1 MLTLFGVLVNKDVP
15 KMLIKQSLKIAALVA
30 LVTCS
35 PCRYSLQATENP
47 LRAAVPEDGTVTSI
61 IGPEIDSV
69 VSHATYTLPDGEETS
84 SVLRAE
90 EVPAELLLPSNSA
103 VAPPSPLIT
112 SGPIM
117 GEIIVEN
124 TFSSLCGSR
133 LGICADGCLIPCPT
147 IDWDSFT
154 FYSGVNAFT
163 GPLNRG
169 GAASFGFTEGFN
181 FGKGFNGLG
190 RGELSGQFGLRGT
203 QTNLSGSEITTS
215 DRKQLFLTTGL
226 FHRADWGLQGGAV
239 VDYMH
244 DDWNYNLDM
253 LQVRTEIS
261 WKFPD
266 AHEVGFWMALD
277 ADHGDSHTSV
287 GKLSPT
293 IVDESW
299 YSVDVYTFFIR
310 NTNPE
315 TGVMTRLMGGFTG
328 NKDGILGGQLR
339 APINENWALDA
350 NATYLIPEEG
360 SATDGYRE
368 ESWNVGFNLVF
379 FPGCKTP
386 YDLDYNSPLFD
397 VGSNGNFFV
406 DRR

>member
-1 MLTLFGVLVNKDVP
+1 
-15 KMLIKQSLKIAALVA
+15 MLIKDSLKIAALLA
-30 LVTCS
+30 LATYFS
-35 PCRYSLQATENP
+35 SQHSIQAADNP
-47 LRAAVPEDGTVTSI
+47 LRAAAAEDRTITTI

-69 VSHATYTLPDGEETS
+69 VSHATFTLPDGDDTS
-84 SVLRAE
+84 SVLRTE
-90 EVPAELLLPSNSA
+90 EVPAELIVPTNPGPANSGVPVPA
-103 VAPPSPLIT
+103 PLIT
-112 SGPIM
+112 SDTVTGPMI
-117 GEIIVEN
+117 GEIIGET
-124 TFSSLCGSR
+124 TFRSLCGSR

-147 IDWDSFT
+147 IDWNRFT
-154 FYSGVNAFT
+154 FFAGINSFT

-181 FGKGFNGLG
+181 FGKGFNDLG
-190 RGELSGQFGLRGT
+190 RGELSAQFGLRGT
-203 QTNLSGSEITTS
+203 QTNLSGSETTTS

-244 DDWNYNLDM
+244 DDWNYNLDL
-253 LQVRTEIS
+253 LQVRAEIS
-261 WKFPD
+261 WKFPEV
-266 AHEVGFWMALD
+266 HEIGFWMALD

-287 GKLSPT
+287 GKTNPS
-293 IVDESW
+293 IIDESW

-328 NKDGILGGQLR
+328 NKDGILGLQLR
-339 APINENWALDA
+339 SPINENWALDA

-360 SATDGYRE
+360 SETDGFRE
-368 ESWNVGFNLVF
+368 ESWNVGFDLVF

>member
-1 MLTLFGVLVNKDVP
+1 
-15 KMLIKQSLKIAALVA
+15 MLIKHVLKIAALTA
-30 LVTCS
+30 FAT
-35 PCRYSLQATENP
+35 YFTYQHSLQATDNP
-47 LRAAVPEDGTVTSI
+47 LRASAAEDATITTI
-61 IGPEIDSV
+61 IGPTIDAVLSN
-69 VSHATYTLPDGEETS
+69 ATYILPEGDDTS

-90 EVPAELLLPSNSA
+90 EVPAELILPTNPDSSNSGVDA
-103 VAPPSPLIT
+103 SLPLIT
-112 SGPIM
+112 SDTLSGPIV
-117 GEIIVEN
+117 GEMLLGN
-124 TFSSLCGSR
+124 NFGALCGGR
-133 LGICADGCLIPCPT
+133 LGICADGCLIPCPR
-147 IDWDSFT
+147 IDWDRFT
-154 FYSGVNAFT
+154 FFSGINAFT

-181 FGKGFNGLG
+181 FGKGYNCLG
-190 RGELSGQFGLRGT
+190 RGELSAQFGLRGT
-203 QTNLSGSEITTS
+203 QTNLSGSETTTS

-226 FHRADWGLQGGAV
+226 FHRADWGLQGGVV

-253 LQVRTEIS
+253 LQVRTEIC

-266 AHEVGFWMALD
+266 AHEIGFWMALD
-277 ADHGDSHTSV
+277 ADHGDSHASI
-287 GKLSPT
+287 GKTNPS
-293 IVDESW
+293 IIDESW

-315 TGVMTRLMGGFTG
+315 TGVTSRLLGGFTG
-328 NKDGILGGQLR
+328 NKDGILGVQLR

-350 NATYLIPEEG
+350 NAIYLIPEEG
-360 SATDGYRE
+360 SATSGYRE

-379 FPGCKTP
+379 YPGCKTP
-386 YDLDYNSPLFD
+386 YDQDYNSPLFD

>member
-1 MLTLFGVLVNKDVP
+1 
-15 KMLIKQSLKIAALVA
+15 MLIKHALKIITLTTFAIYFAAQ
-30 LVTCS
+30 
-35 PCRYSLQATENP
+35 YSVHAADNP
-47 LRAAVPEDGTVTSI
+47 LRATVAEDATLMTI

-69 VSHATYTLPDGEETS
+69 ISHATYALPEGDDTS

-90 EVPAELLLPSNSA
+90 QVPAELIVPADAAPQISGSGVADTLLE
-103 VAPPSPLIT
+103 
-112 SGPIM
+112 
-117 GEIIVEN
+117 GESIVDEIVIGN
-124 TFSSLCGSR
+124 NLSSFCGGR

-147 IDWDSFT
+147 IDWDRFT
-154 FYSGVNAFT
+154 FFTGFSAFT

-181 FGKGFNGLG
+181 YGNGFNCLG
-190 RGELSGQFGLRGT
+190 RGEISAQFGLRGT
-203 QTNLSGSEITTS
+203 QTNLSGSETTTS

-244 DDWNYNLDM
+244 DDWNYNLDL

-287 GKLSPT
+287 GKTNPS

-299 YSVDVYTFFIR
+299 FSADVYTFFIR
-310 NTNPE
+310 KINPE
-315 TGVMTRLMGGFTG
+315 TGVMARLMGGFTG
-328 NKDGILGGQLR
+328 SKDGLLGVQLR
-339 APINENWALDA
+339 TPINENWALDV
-350 NATYLIPEEG
+350 NASYLIPREG
-360 SATDGYRE
+360 SASDGYRE
-368 ESWNVGFNLVF
+368 ESWNVGFNLVL
-379 FPGCKTP
+379 FPGCITP
-386 YDLDYNSPLFD
+386 YDRDYNNPLFD

>member
-1 MLTLFGVLVNKDVP
+1 
-15 KMLIKQSLKIAALVA
+15 MLIKQALKIAALTVF
-30 LVTCS
+30 TIYFTS
-35 PCRYSLQATENP
+35 QYSIQAADNP
-47 LRAAVPEDGTVTSI
+47 LRAPAAEDATLMTI

-69 VSHATYTLPDGEETS
+69 ISHATYTLPDADDTS

-90 EVPAELLLPSNSA
+90 EVPAELTLPTNPAAANSEETKPDLLINDKS
-103 VAPPSPLIT
+103 VME
-112 SGPIM
+112 PIV
-117 GEIIVEN
+117 GEIIMGN
-124 TFSSLCGSR
+124 TLGSFCGGR

-147 IDWDSFT
+147 IEWDRFT
-154 FYSGVNAFT
+154 FFTGLNAFT

-181 FGKGFNGLG
+181 FGKGFNCLG
-190 RGELSGQFGLRGT
+190 RGEVSAQFGLRGT
-203 QTNLSGSEITTS
+203 QTNLSGSETTTS
-215 DRKQLFLTTGL
+215 DRKQLFLTSGL

-253 LQVRTEIS
+253 LQIRTEIS

-266 AHEVGFWMALD
+266 AHEIGFWMALD

-287 GKLSPT
+287 GKTNPS
-293 IVDESW
+293 IIDESW

-310 NTNPE
+310 NTNSE

-328 NKDGILGGQLR
+328 NKDGILGVQLR
-339 APINENWALDA
+339 APINERWAIDA
-350 NATYLIPEEG
+350 NATYLVPEEG
-360 SATDGYRE
+360 SASDGYRE
-368 ESWNVGFNLVF
+368 ESWNVGFNFVF
-379 FPGCKTP
+379 YPGCKTP

>member
-1 MLTLFGVLVNKDVP
+1 MLTK
-15 KMLIKQSLKIAALVA
+15 
-30 LVTCS
+30 
-35 PCRYSLQATENP
+35 YSLRIATYIALATLFVSQHSIQAADNP
-47 LRAAVPEDGTVTSI
+47 LRASAAEDATITTI
-61 IGPEIDSV
+61 IGPTIDSV
-69 VSHATYTLPDGEETS
+69 LSHATYILPEGDDTS
-84 SVLRAE
+84 SVLRSE
-90 EVPAELLLPSNSA
+90 EVPAELIVPSKLD
-103 VAPPSPLIT
+103 APAADASLT
-112 SGPIM
+112 
-117 GEIIVEN
+117 GEIINGPIAGELVIGN
-124 TFSSLCGSR
+124 SISSLCGGR

-147 IDWDSFT
+147 IDWERFT
-154 FYSGVNAFT
+154 LFTGVNAFT

-181 FGKGFNGLG
+181 LGKGFNCLG
-190 RGELSGQFGLRGT
+190 RGEISAQFGLRGT
-203 QTNLSGSEITTS
+203 QTNLSGSETTTS

-266 AHEVGFWMALD
+266 AHEIGFWMALD

-287 GKLSPT
+287 GKTSPSV
-293 IVDESW
+293 IDESW

-310 NTNPE
+310 NRNAE

-328 NKDGILGGQLR
+328 NKDGILGVQLKT
-339 APINENWALDA
+339 PINENWALDA
-350 NATYLIPEEG
+350 SATYLIPEEG
-360 SATDGYRE
+360 SASDGFRE

-379 FPGCKTP
+379 YPGFKTP

>member
-1 MLTLFGVLVNKDVP
+1 
-15 KMLIKQSLKIAALVA
+15 MLIKHSLKIAALIA
-30 LVTCS
+30 LATYLS
-35 PCRYSLQATENP
+35 SQNSIQAADNP
-47 LRAAVPEDGTVTSI
+47 LRAAAAEDGTITTI

-69 VSHATYTLPDGEETS
+69 VSHATYTFPDGDDTS
-84 SVLRAE
+84 SVLRTE
-90 EVPAELLLPSNSA
+90 KVPADLIIPTNPRPADSVVPIPA
-103 VAPPSPLIT
+103 PLIT
-112 SGPIM
+112 SETVTGPIV
-117 GEIIVEN
+117 GEIIGET

-147 IDWDSFT
+147 INWDRFT
-154 FYSGVNAFT
+154 FFAGINSFT

-181 FGKGFNGLG
+181 FGKGFNYLG
-190 RGELSGQFGLRGT
+190 RGELSAQFGLRGT
-203 QTNLSGSEITTS
+203 QTNLSGSETTTS

-253 LQVRTEIS
+253 LQVRAEIS
-261 WKFPD
+261 WKFPE
-266 AHEVGFWMALD
+266 AHEIGFWMALD
-277 ADHGDSHTSV
+277 ADHGDTHTSV
-287 GKLSPT
+287 GKTNPS
-293 IVDESW
+293 IIDESW
-299 YSVDVYTFFIR
+299 YTVDVYTFFIR
-310 NTNPE
+310 NTNPQ

-328 NKDGILGGQLR
+328 NKDGILGVQLR
-339 APINENWALDA
+339 SPINENWALDA

-360 SATDGYRE
+360 SETNGFRE
-368 ESWNVGFNLVF
+368 ESWNVGFDLVF

>member
-1 MLTLFGVLVNKDVP
+1 
-15 KMLIKQSLKIAALVA
+15 MLIKHALKIATLNAFAILF
-30 LVTCS
+30 TNQ
-35 PCRYSLQATENP
+35 YSAHAADNP
-47 LRAAVPEDGTVTSI
+47 LRATAAVDSTITTI
-61 IGPEIDSV
+61 IGPMIDSV
-69 VSHATYTLPDGEETS
+69 VSHATYTLPDGDKTS
-84 SVLRAE
+84 SVLRGE
-90 EVPAELLLPSNSA
+90 EVPAEIQVPANPAPANPGGA
-103 VAPPSPLIT
+103 VTNPLIASDT
-112 SGPIM
+112 VPGLII
-117 GEIIVEN
+117 GEVVVGN
-124 TFSSLCGSR
+124 TFSSLCAGR

-147 IDWDSFT
+147 IDWDRFT
-154 FYSGVNAFT
+154 FFTGINAFT

-169 GAASFGFTEGFN
+169 GGASFGFTEGFN
-181 FGKGFNGLG
+181 MGRGFNCLG
-190 RGELSGQFGLRGT
+190 RGEVSAQFGLRGT
-203 QTNLSGSEITTS
+203 QTNLSGNETTTS

-253 LQVRTEIS
+253 LQIRSEIS

-266 AHEVGFWMALD
+266 AHEIGFWMALD
-277 ADHGDSHTSV
+277 ADHGDSHAIV
-287 GKLSPT
+287 GKTNPSV
-293 IVDESW
+293 IDESW

-310 NTNPE
+310 NTNTQ

-328 NKDGILGGQLR
+328 NKDGILGVQLR
-339 APINENWALDA
+339 TPINENWALDA

-368 ESWNVGFNLVF
+368 ESWNVGFNFVF
-379 FPGCKTP
+379 YPGCKTP
-386 YDLDYNSPLFD
+386 YDSDYNSPLFD

>member
-1 MLTLFGVLVNKDVP
+1 
-15 KMLIKQSLKIAALVA
+15 MLIKHALKIAALTA
-30 LVTCS
+30 FATYFTYQS
-35 PCRYSLQATENP
+35 SLQAADNP
-47 LRAAVPEDGTVTSI
+47 LRASAAEDATITTI
-61 IGPEIDSV
+61 IGPTIDAV
-69 VSHATYTLPDGEETS
+69 VSNATYILPEGDDTS

-90 EVPAELLLPSNSA
+90 GAPVELILPTHPEASNSGID
-103 VAPPSPLIT
+103 APLPLIT
-112 SGPIM
+112 SDTVTGPIV
-117 GEIIVEN
+117 GEILVGN
-124 TFSSLCGSR
+124 NFSTFCGGR
-133 LGICADGCLIPCPT
+133 LGICADGCLIPCPR
-147 IDWDSFT
+147 IDWDRFT
-154 FYSGVNAFT
+154 IFTGINAFT

-181 FGKGFNGLG
+181 FGKGYNCLG
-190 RGELSGQFGLRGT
+190 RGDLSTQFGLRGT
-203 QTNLSGSEITTS
+203 QTNLSGSETTTS

-266 AHEVGFWMALD
+266 AHEIGFWMALD
-277 ADHGDSHTSV
+277 ADHGDSHTSI
-287 GKLSPT
+287 GKTNPS
-293 IVDESW
+293 IIDESW

-315 TGVMTRLMGGFTG
+315 TGVMSRLMGGFTG
-328 NKDGILGGQLR
+328 NKDGILGVQLR

-350 NATYLIPEEG
+350 NAIYLIPEEG
-360 SATDGYRE
+360 SATVGYRE

-379 FPGCKTP
+379 YPGCKTP
-386 YDLDYNSPLFD
+386 YDQDYNSPLFD

>member
-1 MLTLFGVLVNKDVP
+1 
-15 KMLIKQSLKIAALVA
+15 MLIKHALKIAALTA
-30 LVTCS
+30 FTTFIAS
-35 PCRYSLQATENP
+35 QYSAQAAENP
-47 LRAAVPEDGTVTSI
+47 LRASVAEDATIMTIV
-61 IGPEIDSV
+61 GPQIDSV
-69 VSHATYTLPDGEETS
+69 ISHATYTLPDGDDTS
-84 SVLRAE
+84 SVLRSE
-90 EVPAELLLPSNSA
+90 EVPAELILPS
-103 VAPPSPLIT
+103 SPILATPGGTLQKTIIT
-112 SGPIM
+112 GDSGPIV
-117 GEIIVEN
+117 GEIVVGD
-124 TFSSLCGSR
+124 TFSSFCGGR

-147 IDWDSFT
+147 INWDRFT
-154 FYSGVNAFT
+154 FFTGVNAFT

-181 FGKGFNGLG
+181 FGKGFNCLG
-190 RGELSGQFGLRGT
+190 RGEVSAQFGLRGT
-203 QTNLSGSEITTS
+203 QTNLSGSETTTS

-244 DDWNYNLDM
+244 DDWNYKLDM

-266 AHEVGFWMALD
+266 AHEIGFWMALD

-287 GKLSPT
+287 GKTNPS
-293 IVDESW
+293 IIDESW

-310 NTNPE
+310 NTNVE
-315 TGVMTRLMGGFTG
+315 TGVTTRLMGGFTG
-328 NKDGILGGQLR
+328 NKDGILGVQLR
-339 APINENWALDA
+339 APINENWAIDA

-360 SATDGYRE
+360 SATDGFRE
-368 ESWNVGFNLVF
+368 ESWNVGFNLVLY
-379 FPGCKTP
+379 PGCRTP